1 MKRIMS
7 TTNRVYTR
15 WLAPVILILIIVAIF
30 IGYRS
35 QSKRNNSEVFVE
47 VKAIQTK
54 QGWGYDILTDGKI
67 YIHQEFIP
75 AIQGKHSFRTEADA
89 LKVGRKVI
97 SKMALKQMPNITIEE
112 LREMGILADS
122 LVYNK

>member
-1 MKRIMS
+1 MS
-7 TTNRVYTR
+7 TTKRGYTR
-15 WLAPVILILIIVAIF
+15 WLAPVILILIVVAIF
-30 IGYRS
+30 LGYRS
-35 QSKRNNSEVFVE
+35 DSKRTVNEVFVE
-47 VKAIQTK
+47 VKAIQTR

-75 AIQGKHSFRTEADA
+75 AIPGKRAFRTEAEA

-97 SKMALKQMPNITIEE
+97 SKMSLKQMPTITVEE
-112 LREMGILADS
+112 LKEMGILSDS

>member
-1 MKRIMS
+1 MP
-7 TTNRVYTR
+7 TTNRAYTR
-15 WLAPVILILIIVAIF
+15 WLAPVILILIVVAIF
-30 IGYRS
+30 LGYRS
-35 QSKRNNSEVFVE
+35 QSKRNGNEVYVQ

-54 QGWGYDILTDGKI
+54 EGWGYDILTDGKI

-75 AIQGKHSFRTEADA
+75 AIQGKRSFQTEADA

-97 SKMALKQMPNITIEE
+97 SKIALKQMPNITIEE
-112 LREMGILADS
+112 LREMGILSDS